1 MGPDI
6 VTEIVPSELIQAIQP
21 PEIAEHLIAIKQ
33 KWQRSAEEA
42 LAMVCTADTIKQKW
56 QRSAEEALAMV
67 CTADTIK
74 TVKAK
79 RAELEKE
86 FTDLEER
93 RKAVKAALLRPYE
106 EVLLPIYRECV
117 LDLHDS
123 AKSAYDN
130 KINAVESEVKRL
142 CEEGLRRY
150 FDELCAIHHLEWLP
164 YEQAGIKV
172 DLSSAKA
179 KTPAKL
185 RRQLEDFVSQVSSSV
200 DQINLLE
207 DADEVMVEY
216 QKTLD
221 IVKAMGDV
229 RDRRRRTEEQ
239 RTVREARNTALEQ
252 ESKMVRRVEALAPV
266 VMEKPS
272 GPDPGQII
280 PRCAFTLI
288 NATRAQLLR
297 VKKFLDMEGI
307 QYE

>member
-6 VTEIVPSELIQAIQP
+6 VTEIVPSELIQVIQP
-21 PEIAEHLIAIKQ
+21 PEIAEHLIA
-33 KWQRSAEEA
+33 
-42 LAMVCTADTIKQKW
+42 IKQKW

-93 RKAVKAALLRPYE
+93 RKAVKAALLLPYE

-130 KINAVESEVKRL
+130 KINAVESEIKRL

-179 KTPAKL
+179 KTPTKL
-185 RRQLEDFVSQVSSSV
+185 RRQLEDFVSQVSASV

-229 RDRRRRTEEQ
+229 RDRRRRAEEQ
-239 RTVREARNTALEQ
+239 RTMREARKTALEQ

-266 VMEKPS
+266 VVEKPS
-272 GPDPGQII
+272 EPDPGQII